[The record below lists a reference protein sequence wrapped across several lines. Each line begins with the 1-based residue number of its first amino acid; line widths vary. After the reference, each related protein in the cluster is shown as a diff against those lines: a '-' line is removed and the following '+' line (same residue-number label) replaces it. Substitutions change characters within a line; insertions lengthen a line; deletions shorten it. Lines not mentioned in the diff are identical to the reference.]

1 MVARHFSGR
10 WATTAEN
17 TFPLPGSVQMAH
29 LLLTVQFIVGGVFA
43 VSAFGKVRAQSAF
56 VRSLADFGVPE
67 RIRALVGVMVTVAE
81 IAVVVLVLV
90 PVTAVPGLAFGAVL
104 FLGFA
109 VVVGMTVRRGR
120 RPRCRCFGVE
130 SAPLRGAH
138 VVRNV
143 VLAALAA
150 VGALTGAVMNAAPAF
165 SAGSFVLVVL
175 VAAVVVAVVVGLDD
189 LLDVVAPAK
198 S

>member
-1 MVARHFSGR
+1 MIDEGI
-10 WATTAEN
+10 AESV
-17 TFPLPGSVQMAH
+17 FLLPGTAQMAY
-29 LLLTVQFIVGGVFA
+29 LLLTVQFVVGGVFA
-43 VSAFGKVRAQSAF
+43 VSAFGKVRARSAF

-67 RIRALVGVMVTVAE
+67 RIRALVGATVMVAE
-81 IAVVVLVLV
+81 IAVVVLVLA
-90 PVTAVPGLAFGAVL
+90 PVTAVPGLVLGAVL

-138 VVRNV
+138 AVRNV
-143 VLAALAA
+143 VLAALA
-150 VGALTGAVMNAAPAF
+150 VIGALVGTTMNASPAF
-165 SAGSFVLVVL
+165 STGSFVVAGL
-175 VAAVVVAVVVGLDD
+175 VAAVVLAVVVGLDD

-198 S
+198 SR